1 MRKGRRA
8 RPAVARSEERPHADI
23 PAAARSYA
31 AGVERAT
38 VFYDGGCGFCRWSV
52 RRLQAWDR
60 RGRLRFAS
68 LSSEEA
74 DERLA
79 DLSRTERAASWHLV
93 DERGRL
99 TSAGA
104 AVPPLLERLPFG
116 EPLAAV
122 AARFPRATARMYRF
136 VAEHRDLLGR
146 VLPEGACVV
155 LPDGNDQDAR
165 SAAANSRS

>member
-1 MRKGRRA
+1 
-8 RPAVARSEERPHADI
+8 
-23 PAAARSYA
+23 
-31 AGVERAT
+31 VERAT
-38 VFYDGGCGFCRWSV
+38 VFYDAGCGFCRWSA

-60 RGRLRFAS
+60 AGRLRFAS

-79 DLSRTERAASWHLV
+79 ELSVTERSASWHLV

-116 EPLAAV
+116 KPLAAV
-122 AARFPRATARMYRF
+122 AARFPRATDRAYRF
-136 VAEHRDLLGR
+136 VSEHRDLFGR

-155 LPDGNDQDAR
+155 LPDRNAQDASS
-165 SAAANSRS
+165 SAASSRS

>member
-74 DERLA
+74 NERLA
-79 DLSRTERAASWHLV
+79 DLSETERAASWHLI

-122 AARFPRATARMYRF
+122 AARFPRATDRTYRW
-136 VAEHRDLLGR
+136 VAEHRDLFGR

-155 LPDGNDQDAR
+155 LQDPSDQDDR
-165 SAAANSRS
+165 SSAANSRS